1 MNPQH
6 RQTVSGSRKGAM
18 PFEKYTPFAPVDLPD
33 RRWPGAV
40 LAEAPRW
47 CSVDLRDGNQALI
60 DPMNVDEKLRMYE
73 LLLEV
78 GFVEI
83 EVGFPA
89 ASQPDFDFIRR
100 IIDNG
105 MVPDGV
111 TVQVLCQARP
121 ELIERTVEAL
131 DGAPSAI
138 FHLYNSTSE
147 LQRRVVFNMDRGG
160 IIDLA
165 VQGTAVVK
173 EGVGHLTGT
182 DIHFEYSPESFTG
195 TELDFAVDICE
206 AVADEWGA
214 TSEQPI
220 IVNLP
225 STVEMATAN
234 VYADQIE
241 WFGRQFADRDRIVIS
256 LHTHN
261 DRGTGVAATELALM
275 AGAERV
281 EGTLFGNGER
291 TGNCDLVTV
300 AMNLFSQGVD
310 PELDFRDM
318 PRIRETVET
327 INKLPVHERH
337 PYAGDLVFTA
347 FSGSHQDAIKK
358 GMARVDR
365 ERWEVPY
372 LPIDPSDVGSSYKET
387 VRVNSQSGKGG
398 VGFILEEH
406 FGVALPREMLVEFS
420 KLVQGLTER
429 LDREVRPD
437 EIFQALKDEYL
448 VDAGPYRL
456 MDYYLSRAEGD
467 AQHCTAKLE
476 VPDGEVA
483 IVGEGSGPIEAFVN
497 GMVTTLNEPLNIV
510 DYHERAMGAGKDASA
525 ICIVAVGDAVAIGD
539 SDSAGS
545 GTSTYGIGIS
555 QNTVTAS
562 LLAIVSAV
570 NRRWNR
576 Q

>member
-1 MNPQH
+1 MNSQH

-18 PFEKYTPFAPVDLPD
+18 PFQKYRAFEPVDLAD
-33 RRWPGAV
+33 RRWPGTV
-40 LAEAPRW
+40 LTEAPRW

-147 LQRRVVFNMDRGG
+147 LQRRVVFNMDRRG
-160 IIDLA
+160 IVDLA

-173 EGVGHLTGT
+173 EGVKHLSDT

-195 TELDFAVDICE
+195 TELDFAVDICT
-206 AVADEWGA
+206 AVADEWEA
-214 TSEQPI
+214 TADQPI

-225 STVEMATAN
+225 STVEMATPN

-275 AGAERV
+275 AGAQRV

-318 PRIRETVET
+318 PRIRTTVEA

-337 PYAGDLVFTA
+337 PYAGELVFTA

-365 ERWEVPY
+365 EHWEVPY

-406 FGVALPREMLVEFS
+406 FGVALPRQMLVEFS
-420 KLVQGLTER
+420 KVVQALTES

-448 VDAGPYRL
+448 VDTGPYRL
-456 MDYYLSRAEGD
+456 VDYYLSRAEGD
-467 AQHCTAKLE
+467 SQHCTAKLE

-483 IVGEGSGPIEAFVN
+483 VVGEGSGPIEAFVN
-497 GMVTTLNEPLNIV
+497 GMVTTLNEPLNII

-525 ICIVAVGDAVAIGD
+525 ICIVAIGDAEVAGKA
-539 SDSAGS
+539 SANC
-545 GTSTYGIGIS
+545 YGIGIS
-555 QNTVTAS
+555 RNTITAS
-562 LLAIVSAV
+562 LIAIVSAV
-570 NRRWNR
+570 NRRWK